1 MAILG
6 TNSNDNLVGTSGN
19 DTIQGLN
26 GNDTLSGLG
35 GNDQLSGGAG
45 SDTLSGGA
53 GNDQFVFEYFD
64 NSVVAKEQ
72 DIVIDFQKGQD
83 KIDLRTLGISDFN
96 NLLLLTTNDTDG
108 NAIISVRYRV
118 FDGDYYYRLKLNGIS
133 SSQLQASD
141 FIFNSAVVNN
151 NITGTAY
158 NDDLFGGL
166 GNDSL
171 SGGGGNDSLF
181 GEQGNDRLL
190 GGAGNDTLYGGAGN
204 DEFVFEYFDNS
215 VVAKEQDIVIDFQK
229 GQDKIDL
236 RTLGISDFNNL
247 LLLTTNDTDGNAIIS
262 VRYRV
267 FDGDYYYRLKLNG
280 ISSSQLQASDF
291 IFNSAVVNNN

>member
-1 MAILG
+1 MVILG
-6 TNSNDNLVGTSGN
+6 TNNNDNLVGTSGN

-64 NSVVAKEQ
+64 SSVVAKVQ
-72 DIVIDFQKGQD
+72 DIVTDFQKGQD

-96 NLLLLTTNDTDG
+96 NLLLLISNDIDG

-118 FDGDYYYRLKLNGIS
+118 VDGDYYYRLKLNGIS

-141 FIFNSAVVNN
+141 FIFNSAVVDNT
-151 NITGTAY
+151 ITGTAY
-158 NDDLFGGL
+158 NDDLFAGL
-166 GNDSL
+166 GNDTL
-171 SGGGGNDSLF
+171 QGGDGNDRLF

-190 GGAGNDTLYGGAGN
+190 GGFGKDTLYGGAGN

-215 VVAKEQDIVIDFQK
+215 ILAKEQDIV
-229 GQDKIDL
+229 
-236 RTLGISDFNNL
+236 
-247 LLLTTNDTDGNAIIS
+247 
-262 VRYRV
+262 
-267 FDGDYYYRLKLNG
+267 
-280 ISSSQLQASDF
+280 
-291 IFNSAVVNNN
+291 